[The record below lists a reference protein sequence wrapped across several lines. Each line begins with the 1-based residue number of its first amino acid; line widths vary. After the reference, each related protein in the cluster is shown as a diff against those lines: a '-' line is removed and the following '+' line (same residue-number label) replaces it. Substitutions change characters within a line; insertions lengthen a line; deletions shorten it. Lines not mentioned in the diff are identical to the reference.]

1 MLATAIIVFREVVEA
16 ALVIS
21 IVMAASRGAS
31 RRGWWV
37 WGGVAAGLLGSCV
50 VAGFAGALA
59 EAAAGVGQ
67 ELFNAAVLFTAVIML
82 GWHNVWMRRHGR
94 ELAREMNQVGRAV
107 LSGERPLYALALVVG
122 LAVLREGAEVVLF
135 LYGIASAENGG
146 ALVMLAG
153 GAVGIGLGAAA
164 GLAMYFGLLRVPT
177 RHLFTV
183 TSWLILFLAA
193 GLASQGAAYL
203 VQADWLPPLGRAVWN
218 TSDLLSEDS
227 LVGQVLH
234 TLVGYVSRPDG
245 VQIVF
250 YLATLIIIASLM
262 RMFGDK
268 PHRPASS

>member
-1 MLATAIIVFREVVEA
+1 MLAAAIIVFREVIEA

-21 IVMAASRGAS
+21 IVMAASQGAVH
-31 RRGWWV
+31 RGWWV
-37 WGGVAAGLLGSCV
+37 WSGVSAGLLGSCV
-50 VAGFAGALA
+50 VAVFADQLA

-67 ELFNAAVLFTAVIML
+67 ELFNAAILFTAVTML

-94 ELAREMNQVGRAV
+94 ELAMEMNRVGREV
-107 LSGERPLYALALVVG
+107 LAGERPLYALALVVG
-122 LAVLREGAEVVLF
+122 LAVLREGSEVVLF
-135 LYGIASAENGG
+135 LYGIASGDDGG
-146 ALVMLAG
+146 ALAMLMG
-153 GAVGIGLGAAA
+153 GGLGIGLGALV

-193 GLASQGAAYL
+193 GLASQGAACL

-218 TSDLLSEDS
+218 TSGLLSEDS
-227 LVGQVLH
+227 LAGQVLH

-250 YLATLIIIASLM
+250 YLATLAIIASLM

-268 PHRPASS
+268 PRRAA